1 MILKSDGEKK
11 DWLQRLM
18 RGWLAP
24 PPGQDWVLEA
34 EWSRIMQTPVK
45 ARGLLYAVVIALFL
59 LVVWSYF
66 AEIDEV
72 AKGDGK
78 VIPSQQ
84 LQVLQSYDGGIVQEI
99 LVREGQTVKA
109 GQVLLKVDPTRFFV
123 QFGREYHAICSTCCE
138 GSALLPE
145 SVLTSAE
152 PSQQVLRFNRNLREQ
167 APTIVDNERKLY
179 NSNLAELDELAAGAD
194 SRIMQRRQD
203 VEEERANLSQY
214 QNVLSL
220 SQKELA
226 VTKPLLASGAVSEIE
241 ILRLERQIVELEGNI
256 TKSKVAIERG
266 LNAIEEEIIKK
277 EEARLKLV
285 NRWNQELTEATAE
298 MATLQQSQTSL
309 EDVVSQADLRSPING
324 TVQRLLIN
332 TVGGVITPGS
342 AVVELVPQDDQL
354 IVEAKV
360 SPKDIAFIREGQ
372 PAILKFSAYDFTIY
386 GGMSAEVQHISADA
400 ITNDKDETYYLVRLE
415 TKRSIAD
422 ESLDILPGMI
432 VQVDILTG
440 KKTVLNYILSPL
452 FNVTASALRER

>member
-1 MILKSDGEKK
+1 MILNSGGEKK

-45 ARGLLYAVVIALFL
+45 ARGLLYLVSLVLFL

-84 LQVLQSYDGGIVQEI
+84 LQVLQSYDGGIVQDI
-99 LVREGQTVKA
+99 LVREGQTVEA
-109 GQVLLKVDPTRFFV
+109 GQVLLKVDPTRFLSSLEENTTQFAALAAKV
-123 QFGREYHAICSTCCE
+123 QRL
-138 GSALLPE
+138 SAL
-145 SVLTSAE
+145 T
-152 PSQQVLRFNRNLREQ
+152 QGDVLRFNRELREQ

-179 NSNLAELDELAAGAD
+179 NSNLAELDEVAAGSD

-203 VEEERANLSQY
+203 VEEERANLTQY

-220 SQKELA
+220 SKKELS

-309 EDVVSQADLRSPING
+309 EDVVSQAALRSPING

-332 TVGGVITPGS
+332 TIGGVITPGS

-372 PAILKFSAYDFTIY
+372 QAILKFSAYDFTIY

-400 ITNDKDETYYLVRLE
+400 ITNEKDETYYLVRLE
-415 TKRSIAD
+415 TKKSIAD
-422 ESLDILPGMI
+422 EALDILPGMI

>member
-1 MILKSDGEKK
+1 MISNSGGNKK

-34 EWSRIMQTPVK
+34 EWSRIMQTPAK
-45 ARGLLYAVVIALFL
+45 ARGLLYSVTLVLLL
-59 LVVWSYF
+59 LVIWSYF

-99 LVREGQTVKA
+99 LVREGQAVKA
-109 GQVLLKVDPTRFFV
+109 GEVLLKVDPTRFMSSLEENTTQFAALAAKV
-123 QFGREYHAICSTCCE
+123 QRL
-138 GSALLPE
+138 SAL
-145 SVLTSAE
+145 T
-152 PSQQVLRFNRNLREQ
+152 QGNVLRFNRELRER
-167 APTIVDNERKLY
+167 APTVVDNERKLY
-179 NSNLAELDELAAGAD
+179 NSNLAELDEVAAGSD

-220 SQKELA
+220 SKKELA

-256 TKSKVAIERG
+256 AKSKVAIERG

-285 NRWNQELTEATAE
+285 NRWNQALTDATAE

-309 EDVVSQADLRSPING
+309 EDVVSQAALRSPING

-372 PAILKFSAYDFTIY
+372 QAILKFSAYDFTIY

-400 ITNDKDETYYLVRLE
+400 ITNEKDETYYLVRLE
-415 TKRSIAD
+415 TKKNVAN
-422 ESLDILPGMI
+422 EALEILPGMI

>member
-1 MILKSDGEKK
+1 MFSRWNKQIA
-11 DWLQRLM
+11 LQKLVRN
-18 RGWLAP
+18 WLAP
-24 PPGQDWVLEA
+24 PAGQDWVLEA
-34 EWSRIMQTPVK
+34 EWARIMQTPVK
-45 ARGLLYAVVIALFL
+45 ARGLLYCVVGVLFL
-59 LVVWSYF
+59 LVVWAYF

-84 LQVLQSYDGGIVQEI
+84 LQVLQSYDGGIVQDI
-99 LVREGQTVKA
+99 LVSEGQQVKR
-109 GQVLLKVDPTRFFV
+109 GQVLLRVDPTRYISSLEENTT
-123 QFGREYHAICSTCCE
+123 QFGALAAKVQRLRALTQ
-138 GSALLPE
+138 GSN
-145 SVLTSAE
+145 
-152 PSQQVLRFNRNLREQ
+152 LRFEESLAEQ
-167 APTIVDNERKLY
+167 APNIVENERKLY
-179 NSNLAELDELAAGAD
+179 NSNLAELDEVAAGSD
-194 SRIMQRRQD
+194 SRILQRQQD
-203 VEEERANLSQY
+203 VQEERANLSQY
-214 QNVLSL
+214 QSVLEL
-220 SQKELA
+220 SKKELA

-241 ILRLERQIVELEGNI
+241 ILRLERQIIELEGSI
-256 TKSKVAIERG
+256 AKSKVAIERG
-266 LNAIEEEIIKK
+266 LSAIEEEVIKK
-277 EEARLKLV
+277 EESRLRLINK
-285 NRWNQELTEATAE
+285 WNQELTDAVGE

-309 EDVVSQADLRSPING
+309 EDVVSQAELRSPING

-342 AVVELVPQDDQL
+342 AVVELIPQDDQL

-400 ITNDKDETYYLVRLE
+400 ITNEKDETYYLVRLE

-422 ESLDILPGMI
+422 EGLEILPGMI

-452 FNVTASALRER
+452 SNVTSSALRER

>member
-1 MILKSDGEKK
+1 MILNSGGEKK

-45 ARGLLYAVVIALFL
+45 ARGLLYLVSLVLFL

-84 LQVLQSYDGGIVQEI
+84 LQVLQSYDGGIVQDI
-99 LVREGQTVKA
+99 LVREGQTVEA
-109 GQVLLKVDPTRFFV
+109 GQVLLKVDPTRFLSSLEENTTQFAALAAKV
-123 QFGREYHAICSTCCE
+123 QRL
-138 GSALLPE
+138 SAL
-145 SVLTSAE
+145 T
-152 PSQQVLRFNRNLREQ
+152 QGDVLRFNRELREQ

-179 NSNLAELDELAAGAD
+179 NSNLAELDEVAAGSD

-220 SQKELA
+220 SKKELS

-309 EDVVSQADLRSPING
+309 EDVVSQAALRSPING

-332 TVGGVITPGS
+332 TIGGVITPGS

-372 PAILKFSAYDFTIY
+372 QAILKFSAYDFTIY

-400 ITNDKDETYYLVRLE
+400 ITNEKDETYYLVRLE
-415 TKRSIAD
+415 TKKSISD
-422 ESLDILPGMI
+422 EALDILPGMI

>member
-109 GQVLLKVDPTRFFV
+109 GQVLLKVDPTRFLSSLEENTTQFAALAAKV
-123 QFGREYHAICSTCCE
+123 QRL
-138 GSALLPE
+138 SALTQGE
-145 SVLTSAE
+145 
-152 PSQQVLRFNRNLREQ
+152 VLRFNRNLREQ

-422 ESLDILPGMI
+422 ESLDILPGMN

>member
-1 MILKSDGEKK
+1 MILKSSGEKR

-45 ARGLLYAVVIALFL
+45 AKGLLYLVSIVLFL

-84 LQVLQSYDGGIVQEI
+84 LQVLQSYDGGIVQDI
-99 LVREGQTVKA
+99 LVTEGQTVKK
-109 GQVLLKVDPTRFFV
+109 GQVLLRVDPTRFLSSLEENTTQFAALAAKV
-123 QFGREYHAICSTCCE
+123 QRL
-138 GSALLPE
+138 SAL
-145 SVLTSAE
+145 TQDKA
-152 PSQQVLRFNRNLREQ
+152 LRFNEELQ
-167 APTIVDNERKLY
+167 DAAPSIVENERKLY
-179 NSNLAELDELAAGAD
+179 NSNLAELDEVAAGSD
-194 SRIMQRRQD
+194 SRVVQRRQD

-220 SQKELA
+220 TKKELS

-241 ILRLERQIVELEGNI
+241 ILRLDREVVELEGNI
-256 TKSKVAIERG
+256 ARSKVAIERG
-266 LNAIEEEIIKK
+266 LNAIEEEIIRK
-277 EEARLKLV
+277 EESRLKLI
-285 NRWNQELTEATAE
+285 NRWNQELTDATGE

-309 EDVVSQADLRSPING
+309 EDVVSQADIKSPING

-332 TVGGVITPGS
+332 TIGGVITPGS
-342 AVVELVPQDDQL
+342 AVVELIPRDDQL

-360 SPKDIAFIREGQ
+360 SPKDIAFIRQGQ

-386 GGMSAEVQHISADA
+386 GGMAAEVQHISADA

-422 ESLDILPGMI
+422 ESLAILPGMI

>member
-1 MILKSDGEKK
+1 MILNSGGEKK

-45 ARGLLYAVVIALFL
+45 ARGLLYLVSLVLFL

-84 LQVLQSYDGGIVQEI
+84 LQVLQSYDGGIVQDI
-99 LVREGQTVKA
+99 LVREGQTVEA
-109 GQVLLKVDPTRFFV
+109 GQVLLKVDPTRFLSSLEENTTQFAALAAKV
-123 QFGREYHAICSTCCE
+123 QRL
-138 GSALLPE
+138 SAL
-145 SVLTSAE
+145 T
-152 PSQQVLRFNRNLREQ
+152 QGDVLRFNRELREQ

-179 NSNLAELDELAAGAD
+179 NSNLAELDEVAAGSD

-220 SQKELA
+220 SKKELA

-309 EDVVSQADLRSPING
+309 EDVVSQAALSSPIHG

-332 TVGGVITPGS
+332 TIGGVITPGS

-372 PAILKFSAYDFTIY
+372 QAILKFSAYDFTIY

-400 ITNDKDETYYLVRLE
+400 ITNEKDETYYLVRLE
-415 TKRSIAD
+415 TKKSIAD
-422 ESLDILPGMI
+422 EALDILPGMI

>member
-45 ARGLLYAVVIALFL
+45 ARGLLYVVIIVLFL

-109 GQVLLKVDPTRFFV
+109 GQVLLKVDPTRFLSSLEENTTQFAALAAKV
-123 QFGREYHAICSTCCE
+123 QRL
-138 GSALLPE
+138 SALTQGE
-145 SVLTSAE
+145 
-152 PSQQVLRFNRNLREQ
+152 VLRFNRNLRER

-179 NSNLAELDELAAGAD
+179 NSNLAELDEVAAGSD

-214 QNVLSL
+214 QSVLSL
-220 SQKELA
+220 SKKELA

-285 NRWNQELTEATAE
+285 NRWNQELTDATAE

-309 EDVVSQADLRSPING
+309 EDVVSQADIRSPING

-400 ITNDKDETYYLVRLE
+400 ITNEKDETYYLVRLE

>member
-1 MILKSDGEKK
+1 MISNSGGEKK

-45 ARGLLYAVVIALFL
+45 ARGLLYLVSLVLFL

-84 LQVLQSYDGGIVQEI
+84 LQVLQSYDGGIVQDI
-99 LVREGQTVKA
+99 LVREGQTVEA
-109 GQVLLKVDPTRFFV
+109 GQVLLKVDPTRFLSSLEENTTQFAALAAKV
-123 QFGREYHAICSTCCE
+123 QRL
-138 GSALLPE
+138 SAL
-145 SVLTSAE
+145 T
-152 PSQQVLRFNRNLREQ
+152 QGDVLRFNRELREQ

-179 NSNLAELDELAAGAD
+179 NSNLAELDEVAAGSD

-203 VEEERANLSQY
+203 VEEERANLTQY

-220 SQKELA
+220 SKKELS

-309 EDVVSQADLRSPING
+309 EDVVSQAALRSPING

-332 TVGGVITPGS
+332 TIGGVITPGS

-372 PAILKFSAYDFTIY
+372 QAILKFSAYDFTIY

-400 ITNDKDETYYLVRLE
+400 ITNEKNETYYLVRLE
-415 TKRSIAD
+415 TKKSIAD
-422 ESLDILPGMI
+422 EALDILPGMI

>member
-1 MILKSDGEKK
+1 MILKSSGEKR

-45 ARGLLYAVVIALFL
+45 AKGLLYLVSIVLFL

-84 LQVLQSYDGGIVQEI
+84 LQVLQSYDGGIVQDI
-99 LVREGQTVKA
+99 LVTEGQTVKT
-109 GQVLLKVDPTRFFV
+109 GQVLLRVDPTRFLSSLEENTTQFAALAAKV
-123 QFGREYHAICSTCCE
+123 QRL
-138 GSALLPE
+138 SAL
-145 SVLTSAE
+145 TQDKA
-152 PSQQVLRFNRNLREQ
+152 LRFNEELQ
-167 APTIVDNERKLY
+167 DAAPSIVENERKLY
-179 NSNLAELDELAAGAD
+179 NSNLAELDEVAAGSD
-194 SRIMQRRQD
+194 SRVVQRRQD

-220 SQKELA
+220 TRKELS

-241 ILRLERQIVELEGNI
+241 ILRLDREVVELEGNI
-256 TKSKVAIERG
+256 ARSKVAIERG
-266 LNAIEEEIIKK
+266 LNAIEEEIIRK
-277 EEARLKLV
+277 EESRLKLI
-285 NRWNQELTEATAE
+285 NRWNQELTDATGE

-309 EDVVSQADLRSPING
+309 EDVVSQADIKSPING

-360 SPKDIAFIREGQ
+360 SPKDIAFIRQGQ

-386 GGMSAEVQHISADA
+386 GGMAAEVQHISADA

>member
-1 MILKSDGEKK
+1 MILNSGGEKK

-45 ARGLLYAVVIALFL
+45 ARGLLYLVSLVLFL

-84 LQVLQSYDGGIVQEI
+84 LQVLQSYDGGIVQDI

-109 GQVLLKVDPTRFFV
+109 GQVLLKVDPTRFLSSLEENTTQFAALAAKV
-123 QFGREYHAICSTCCE
+123 QRL
-138 GSALLPE
+138 SAL
-145 SVLTSAE
+145 T
-152 PSQQVLRFNRNLREQ
+152 QGDVLRFHRELREQ

-179 NSNLAELDELAAGAD
+179 NSNLAELDEVAAGSD

-220 SQKELA
+220 SKKELS

-277 EEARLKLV
+277 EEARLILV

-309 EDVVSQADLRSPING
+309 EDVVSQAALRSPING

-332 TVGGVITPGS
+332 TIGGVITPGS

-372 PAILKFSAYDFTIY
+372 QAILKFSAYDFTIY

-400 ITNDKDETYYLVRLE
+400 ITNEKDETYYLVRLE
-415 TKRSIAD
+415 TKKSIAD
-422 ESLDILPGMI
+422 EALDILPGMI

>member
-1 MILKSDGEKK
+1 MILKSGGEKK

-45 ARGLLYAVVIALFL
+45 AKGLLYLVSIVLFL

-84 LQVLQSYDGGIVQEI
+84 LQVLQSYDGGIVQDI
-99 LVREGQTVKA
+99 LVTEGQTVKA
-109 GQVLLKVDPTRFFV
+109 GQVLLRVDPTRFLSSLEENTTQFAALAAKV
-123 QFGREYHAICSTCCE
+123 QRL
-138 GSALLPE
+138 SAL
-145 SVLTSAE
+145 TKGKA
-152 PSQQVLRFNRNLREQ
+152 LRFNKELQAQ
-167 APTIVDNERKLY
+167 APSIIENERKLY
-179 NSNLAELDELAAGAD
+179 NSNLAELDEVAAGSD

-220 SQKELA
+220 TRKELS
-226 VTKPLLASGAVSEIE
+226 VTKPLLASGADSEIE
-241 ILRLERQIVELEGNI
+241 ILRLERQVVELEGNI

-266 LNAIEEEIIKK
+266 LIAIEEEIIKK
-277 EEARLKLV
+277 EESRLRLV
-285 NRWNQELTEATAE
+285 NRWNQELTDATGE

-309 EDVVSQADLRSPING
+309 EDVVSQADIRSPING

-360 SPKDIAFIREGQ
+360 SPKDIAFIRQGQ

>member
-1 MILKSDGEKK
+1 MSNSDGDKK

-45 ARGLLYAVVIALFL
+45 ARGLLYLVSIVLFL
-59 LVVWSYF
+59 LIVWAYF

-84 LQVLQSYDGGIVQEI
+84 LQVLQSYDGGIVQNI
-99 LVREGQTVKA
+99 LVEEGQTVEA
-109 GQVLLKVDPTRFFV
+109 GQVLLRVDPTRFLSNLEENTTQFAALAAKV
-123 QFGREYHAICSTCCE
+123 QRL
-138 GSALLPE
+138 SALTQGSP
-145 SVLTSAE
+145 
-152 PSQQVLRFNRNLREQ
+152 LRFNRELFKK
-167 APTIVDNERKLY
+167 APKIVENERKLY
-179 NSNLAELDELAAGAD
+179 NSNLAELDEVAAGSD
-194 SRIMQRRQD
+194 SRITQRRQD
-203 VEEERANLSQY
+203 VEEERASLSQY
-214 QNVLSL
+214 ENMLVLSK
-220 SQKELA
+220 KELA

-256 TKSKVAIERG
+256 TKSNVAIERG
-266 LNAIEEEIIKK
+266 LNAIEEVIIAK
-277 EEARLKLV
+277 EESRLKLI
-285 NRWNQELTEATAE
+285 NRWNQELTDATAE
-298 MATLQQSQTSL
+298 MARLQKSQTSL
-309 EDVVSQADLRSPING
+309 QDVVSQADIKSPING

-342 AVVELVPQDDQL
+342 EVVELIPQDDKL
-354 IVEAKV
+354 IVEAKI
-360 SPKDIAFIREGQ
+360 SPKDIAFIRKGQ
-372 PAILKFSAYDFTIY
+372 PAILKFSAYDFSIY

-400 ITNDKDETYYLVRLE
+400 ITNDKDETYYLIRLA
-415 TKRSIAD
+415 TQKNVTD
-422 ESLDILPGMI
+422 ESWTILPGMI

-452 FNVTASALRER
+452 FNVTSSALRER

>member
-1 MILKSDGEKK
+1 MILNSGGEKK

-45 ARGLLYAVVIALFL
+45 ARGLLYLVSLVLFL

-84 LQVLQSYDGGIVQEI
+84 LQVLQSYDGGIVQDI
-99 LVREGQTVKA
+99 LVREGQTVEA
-109 GQVLLKVDPTRFFV
+109 GQVLLKVDPTRFLSSLEENTTQFAALAAKV
-123 QFGREYHAICSTCCE
+123 QRL
-138 GSALLPE
+138 SAL
-145 SVLTSAE
+145 T
-152 PSQQVLRFNRNLREQ
+152 QGDVLRFNRELREQ

-179 NSNLAELDELAAGAD
+179 NSNLAELDEVAAGSD

-220 SQKELA
+220 SKKELS

-309 EDVVSQADLRSPING
+309 EDVVSQAALKSPING

-332 TVGGVITPGS
+332 TIGGVITPGS

-372 PAILKFSAYDFTIY
+372 QAILKFSAYDFTIY

-400 ITNDKDETYYLVRLE
+400 ITNEKDETYYLVRLE
-415 TKRSIAD
+415 TKKSIAD
-422 ESLDILPGMI
+422 EALDILPGMI

>member
-1 MILKSDGEKK
+1 MSNFDGDKK
-11 DWLQRLM
+11 DWLQTLM

-45 ARGLLYAVVIALFL
+45 ARGLLYLVSIVLFL
-59 LVVWSYF
+59 LIVWSYF

-84 LQVLQSYDGGIVQEI
+84 LQVIQSYDGGIVQNI
-99 LVREGQTVKA
+99 LVEEGQTVEA
-109 GQVLLKVDPTRFFV
+109 GQILLKVDPTRFLSSLEENTTQFAALAAKV
-123 QFGREYHAICSTCCE
+123 QRLSALTQ
-138 GSALLPE
+138 GSAL
-145 SVLTSAE
+145 
-152 PSQQVLRFNRNLREQ
+152 RFNIELLEK
-167 APTIVDNERKLY
+167 APQIAENERNLY
-179 NSNLAELDELAAGAD
+179 NSNLAELDEVAAGSD
-194 SRIMQRRQD
+194 SRITQRQQD
-203 VEEERANLSQY
+203 VEEERASLSQY
-214 QNVLSL
+214 KNMLALSK
-220 SQKELA
+220 KELA

-256 TKSKVAIERG
+256 TKSQVAIKRG
-266 LNAIEEEIIKK
+266 LNAIEEVIIAK
-277 EEARLKLV
+277 EESRLKLI
-285 NRWNQELTEATAE
+285 NRWNQALTDATAE

-309 EDVVSQADLRSPING
+309 KDVVSQADIKSPING

-342 AVVELVPQDDQL
+342 EVVELVPQDDKL
-354 IVEAKV
+354 IVEAKI

-372 PAILKFSAYDFTIY
+372 PAILKFSAYDFSIY

-400 ITNDKDETYYLVRLE
+400 ITNDKDETYYLIRLA
-415 TKRSIAD
+415 TKKSVAD
-422 ESLDILPGMI
+422 ESWTILPGMV

-440 KKTVLNYILSPL
+440 KKTVLNYITSPL
-452 FNVTASALRER
+452 FNITSSALRER

>member
-1 MILKSDGEKK
+1 MISNSGGDKK

-45 ARGLLYAVVIALFL
+45 ARGLLYLVTLVLLL
-59 LVVWSYF
+59 LVIWSYF

-99 LVREGQTVKA
+99 LVREGQAVKA
-109 GQVLLKVDPTRFFV
+109 GQVLLKVDPTRFMSSLEENTTQFAALAAKV
-123 QFGREYHAICSTCCE
+123 QRL
-138 GSALLPE
+138 SAL
-145 SVLTSAE
+145 T
-152 PSQQVLRFNRNLREQ
+152 QGNVLRFNRELGER
-167 APTIVDNERKLY
+167 APTVVDNERKLY
-179 NSNLAELDELAAGAD
+179 NSNLAELDEVAAGSD

-220 SQKELA
+220 SKKELA

-256 TKSKVAIERG
+256 AKSKVAIERG

-285 NRWNQELTEATAE
+285 NRWNQALTDATAE

-309 EDVVSQADLRSPING
+309 EDVVSQAALRSPING

-342 AVVELVPQDDQL
+342 AVVEIVPQDDQL

-372 PAILKFSAYDFTIY
+372 QAILKFSAYDFTIY

-400 ITNDKDETYYLVRLE
+400 ITNEKDETYYLVRLE
-415 TKRSIAD
+415 TKKSIAN
-422 ESLDILPGMI
+422 EALEILPGMI

-452 FNVTASALRER
+452 FNVAASALRER

>member
-1 MILKSDGEKK
+1 MFSCWNKQIA
-11 DWLQRLM
+11 LQKLVRN
-18 RGWLAP
+18 WLAP
-24 PPGQDWVLEA
+24 PAGQDWVLEA
-34 EWSRIMQTPVK
+34 EWARIMQTPVK
-45 ARGLLYAVVIALFL
+45 ARGLLYCVVGVLFL
-59 LVVWSYF
+59 LVVWAYF

-84 LQVLQSYDGGIVQEI
+84 LQVLQSYDGGIVQDI
-99 LVREGQTVKA
+99 LVSEGQQVKR
-109 GQVLLKVDPTRFFV
+109 GQVLLRVDPTRYISSLEENTT
-123 QFGREYHAICSTCCE
+123 QFGALAAKVQRLRALTQ
-138 GSALLPE
+138 GSN
-145 SVLTSAE
+145 
-152 PSQQVLRFNRNLREQ
+152 LRFEEALAEQ
-167 APTIVDNERKLY
+167 APNIVENERKLY
-179 NSNLAELDELAAGAD
+179 NSNLAELDEVAAGSD
-194 SRIMQRRQD
+194 SRILQRQQD
-203 VEEERANLSQY
+203 VQEERANLSQY
-214 QNVLSL
+214 KSVLEL
-220 SQKELA
+220 SKKELS

-241 ILRLERQIVELEGNI
+241 ILRLERQIIELEGSI
-256 TKSKVAIERG
+256 AKSKVAIERG
-266 LNAIEEEIIKK
+266 LSAIEEEVIKK
-277 EEARLKLV
+277 EESRLRLINK
-285 NRWNQELTEATAE
+285 WNQELTDAVGE

-309 EDVVSQADLRSPING
+309 EDVVSQAELRSPING

-342 AVVELVPQDDQL
+342 AVVELIPQDDQL

-400 ITNDKDETYYLVRLE
+400 ITNEKDETYYLVRLE

-422 ESLDILPGMI
+422 EGLEILPGMI

-452 FNVTASALRER
+452 SNVTSSALRER

>member
-1 MILKSDGEKK
+1 MILKSGGEKK

-45 ARGLLYAVVIALFL
+45 AKGLLYLVSIVLFL

-84 LQVLQSYDGGIVQEI
+84 LQVLQSYDGGIVQDI
-99 LVREGQTVKA
+99 LVTEGQTVKA
-109 GQVLLKVDPTRFFV
+109 GQVLLKVDPTRFLSSLEENTTQFAALAAKV
-123 QFGREYHAICSTCCE
+123 QRL
-138 GSALLPE
+138 SAL
-145 SVLTSAE
+145 TQGKA
-152 PSQQVLRFNRNLREQ
+152 LRFNKALQAQ
-167 APTIVDNERKLY
+167 APSIVANERKLY
-179 NSNLAELDELAAGAD
+179 NSNLAELDEVAAGSD

-220 SQKELA
+220 TRKELS

-241 ILRLERQIVELEGNI
+241 ILRLERQVVELEGNI

-277 EEARLKLV
+277 EESRLRLV
-285 NRWNQELTEATAE
+285 NRWNQELTDATGE

-309 EDVVSQADLRSPING
+309 EDVVSQADIRSPING

-360 SPKDIAFIREGQ
+360 SPKDIAFIRQGQ

>member
-11 DWLQRLM
+11 DWLQRLV

-109 GQVLLKVDPTRFFV
+109 GQVLLKVDPTRFLSSLEENTTQFAALAAKV
-123 QFGREYHAICSTCCE
+123 QRL
-138 GSALLPE
+138 SALTQGE
-145 SVLTSAE
+145 
-152 PSQQVLRFNRNLREQ
+152 VLRFNRNLRER

-179 NSNLAELDELAAGAD
+179 NSNLAELDELAAGSD

-400 ITNDKDETYYLVRLE
+400 ITNEKDETYYLVRLE

>member
-1 MILKSDGEKK
+1 MILKSGGEKK

-45 ARGLLYAVVIALFL
+45 AKGLLYLVSIVLFL

-78 VIPSQQ
+78 VISSQQ
-84 LQVLQSYDGGIVQEI
+84 LQVLQSYDGGIVQDI
-99 LVREGQTVKA
+99 LVGEGQTVKA
-109 GQVLLKVDPTRFFV
+109 GQVLLRVDPTRFLSSLEENTTQFAALAAKV
-123 QFGREYHAICSTCCE
+123 QRL
-138 GSALLPE
+138 SAL
-145 SVLTSAE
+145 TQGKA
-152 PSQQVLRFNRNLREQ
+152 LRFNKELQEQ
-167 APTIVDNERKLY
+167 APSIIENERKLY
-179 NSNLAELDELAAGAD
+179 NSNLAELDEVAAGSD

-220 SQKELA
+220 TRKELS

-241 ILRLERQIVELEGNI
+241 ILRLERQVVELEGNI

-277 EEARLKLV
+277 EESRLRLV
-285 NRWNQELTEATAE
+285 NRWNQELTDATGE

-309 EDVVSQADLRSPING
+309 EDVVSQADIRSPING

-360 SPKDIAFIREGQ
+360 SPKDIAFIRQGQ

>member
-1 MILKSDGEKK
+1 MILNSGGEKK

-45 ARGLLYAVVIALFL
+45 AKGLLYLVSIVLFL

-84 LQVLQSYDGGIVQEI
+84 LQVLQSYDGGIVQDI
-99 LVREGQTVKA
+99 LVGEGQTVKA
-109 GQVLLKVDPTRFFV
+109 GQVLLRVDPTRFLSSLEENTTQFAALAAKV
-123 QFGREYHAICSTCCE
+123 QRL
-138 GSALLPE
+138 SAL
-145 SVLTSAE
+145 TQGKA
-152 PSQQVLRFNRNLREQ
+152 LRFNKELQEQ
-167 APTIVDNERKLY
+167 APSIIENERKLY
-179 NSNLAELDELAAGAD
+179 NSNLAELDEVAAGSD

-220 SQKELA
+220 TRKELS

-241 ILRLERQIVELEGNI
+241 ILRLERQVVELEGNI

-277 EEARLKLV
+277 EESRLRLV
-285 NRWNQELTEATAE
+285 NRWNQELTDATGE

-309 EDVVSQADLRSPING
+309 EDVVSQADIRSPING

-360 SPKDIAFIREGQ
+360 SPKDIAFIRQGQ

>member
-1 MILKSDGEKK
+1 MIINSGGQKK

-45 ARGLLYAVVIALFL
+45 ARGLLYLVILVLFL
-59 LVVWSYF
+59 LIVWAYF

-109 GQVLLKVDPTRFFV
+109 GQVLLKVDSTRFLSSLEENTTQFAALAAKV
-123 QFGREYHAICSTCCE
+123 QRL
-138 GSALLPE
+138 SAL
-145 SVLTSAE
+145 T
-152 PSQQVLRFNRNLREQ
+152 QGDVLRFNRELREQ

-179 NSNLAELDELAAGAD
+179 NSNLAELDEIAAGSD

-220 SQKELA
+220 SEKELS

-266 LNAIEEEIIKK
+266 LNAIEEEVIKK
-277 EEARLKLV
+277 EESRLKLV

-309 EDVVSQADLRSPING
+309 EDVVSQAALRSPING

-332 TVGGVITPGS
+332 TIGGVITPGS

-372 PAILKFSAYDFTIY
+372 QAILKFSAYDFTIY

-400 ITNDKDETYYLVRLE
+400 ITNEKDETYYLVRLE
-415 TKRSIAD
+415 TKKSIAN
-422 ESLDILPGMI
+422 ETLEILPGMI

-452 FNVTASALRER
+452 SNVTASALRER

>member
-1 MILKSDGEKK
+1 MILNSGGEKK

-45 ARGLLYAVVIALFL
+45 ARGLLYLVTIVLFL

-109 GQVLLKVDPTRFFV
+109 GQVLLKVDPTRFLSSLEENTTQFAALAAKV
-123 QFGREYHAICSTCCE
+123 QRL
-138 GSALLPE
+138 SAL
-145 SVLTSAE
+145 T
-152 PSQQVLRFNRNLREQ
+152 QGNVLRFNRELRER
-167 APTIVDNERKLY
+167 APTVVDNERKLY
-179 NSNLAELDELAAGAD
+179 NSNLAELDEVAAGSD

-203 VEEERANLSQY
+203 VEEERASLSQY

-220 SQKELA
+220 SKKELS

-285 NRWNQELTEATAE
+285 NRWNQALTDATAE

-309 EDVVSQADLRSPING
+309 EDVVSQAALKSPING

-332 TVGGVITPGS
+332 TIGGVITPGS

-372 PAILKFSAYDFTIY
+372 QAILKFSAYDFTIY

-400 ITNDKDETYYLVRLE
+400 ITNEKDETYYLVRLE
-415 TKRSIAD
+415 TKKSIAN
-422 ESLDILPGMI
+422 EVLEILPGMI

>member
-1 MILKSDGEKK
+1 MNRVGNGEKK
-11 DWLQRLM
+11 DWLQRLL

-24 PPGQDWVLEA
+24 PPGQDWVVEA
-34 EWSRIMQTPVK
+34 EWARIMQTP
-45 ARGLLYAVVIALFL
+45 ARARVLLYTILIVLFVL
-59 LVVWSYF
+59 LVWSYF

-84 LQVLQSYDGGIVQEI
+84 LQVLQSYDGGIVQDI
-99 LVREGQTVKA
+99 LVKEGQAVKA
-109 GQVLLKVDPTRFFV
+109 GQVLLKVDPTRYLSSLEENTTQFAALAAKV
-123 QFGREYHAICSTCCE
+123 QRLTALTQ
-138 GSALLPE
+138 GSA
-145 SVLTSAE
+145 
-152 PSQQVLRFNRNLREQ
+152 LRFNRDLKKQ
-167 APTIVDNERKLY
+167 APTIIENERKLY
-179 NSNLAELDELAAGAD
+179 NSNLAELDEIAAGSD
-194 SRIMQRRQD
+194 SRILQRKQD
-203 VEEERANLSQY
+203 VEELKASLAQYEDVLDLSK
-214 QNVLSL
+214 
-220 SQKELA
+220 KELA

-241 ILRLERQIVELEGNI
+241 ILRLERQIVELAGNI
-256 TKSKVAIERG
+256 KKAKVAIQRG
-266 LNAIEEEIIKK
+266 LNAIEEEVIKK
-277 EEARLKLV
+277 EENRLKLV
-285 NRWNQELTEATAE
+285 NRWNQELTEATGE

-309 EDVVSQADLRSPING
+309 EDVVSQADLKSPING

-354 IVEAKV
+354 IVEAKI

-386 GGMSAEVQHISADA
+386 GGMSAAVKHISADA

-415 TKRSIAD
+415 TRKTIAN
-422 ESLDILPGMI
+422 EELDILPGMI

>member
-1 MILKSDGEKK
+1 MSNSDGDKK

-45 ARGLLYAVVIALFL
+45 ARGLLYLVSIVLFL
-59 LVVWSYF
+59 LIVWAYF

-84 LQVLQSYDGGIVQEI
+84 LQVLQSYDGGIVQNI
-99 LVREGQTVKA
+99 LVEEGQTVEA
-109 GQVLLKVDPTRFFV
+109 GQVLLRVDPTRFLSSLEENTTQFAALAAKV
-123 QFGREYHAICSTCCE
+123 QRL
-138 GSALLPE
+138 SALTQGSP
-145 SVLTSAE
+145 
-152 PSQQVLRFNRNLREQ
+152 LRFNRELFKK
-167 APTIVDNERKLY
+167 APKIVENERKLY
-179 NSNLAELDELAAGAD
+179 NSNLAELDEVAAGSD
-194 SRIMQRRQD
+194 SRITQRRQD
-203 VEEERANLSQY
+203 VEEERASLSQY
-214 QNVLSL
+214 ENMLVLSK
-220 SQKELA
+220 KELA

-256 TKSKVAIERG
+256 TKSNVAIERG
-266 LNAIEEEIIKK
+266 LNAIEEVIIAK
-277 EEARLKLV
+277 EESRLKLI
-285 NRWNQELTEATAE
+285 NRWNQELTDATAE
-298 MATLQQSQTSL
+298 MARLQQSQTSL
-309 EDVVSQADLRSPING
+309 QDVVSQADIKSPING

-342 AVVELVPQDDQL
+342 EVVELIPQDDKL

-360 SPKDIAFIREGQ
+360 SPKDIAFIRKGQ
-372 PAILKFSAYDFTIY
+372 PAILKFSAYDFSIY

-400 ITNDKDETYYLVRLE
+400 ITNDKDETYYLIRLA
-415 TKRSIAD
+415 TQKNVTD
-422 ESLDILPGMI
+422 ESWTILPGMI

-452 FNVTASALRER
+452 FNVTSSALRER

>member
-1 MILKSDGEKK
+1 MILKSGGEKK

-45 ARGLLYAVVIALFL
+45 AKGLLYLVSIVLFL

-84 LQVLQSYDGGIVQEI
+84 LQVLQSYDGRIVQDI
-99 LVREGQTVKA
+99 LVTEGQTVKA
-109 GQVLLKVDPTRFFV
+109 GQVLLKVDPTRFLSSLEENTTQFAALAAKV
-123 QFGREYHAICSTCCE
+123 QRL
-138 GSALLPE
+138 SAL
-145 SVLTSAE
+145 TQGKA
-152 PSQQVLRFNRNLREQ
+152 LRFNKELQAQ
-167 APTIVDNERKLY
+167 APSIVENERKLY
-179 NSNLAELDELAAGAD
+179 NSNLAELDEVAAGSD

-220 SQKELA
+220 TRKELS

-241 ILRLERQIVELEGNI
+241 ILRLERQVVELEGNI

-277 EEARLKLV
+277 EESRLRLV
-285 NRWNQELTEATAE
+285 NRWNQELTDATGE

-309 EDVVSQADLRSPING
+309 EDVVSQADIRSPING

-360 SPKDIAFIREGQ
+360 SPKDIAFIRQGQ

>member
-1 MILKSDGEKK
+1 MISNSGGEKK

-45 ARGLLYAVVIALFL
+45 ARGLLYLVSLVLFL

-84 LQVLQSYDGGIVQEI
+84 LQVLQSYDGGIVQDI
-99 LVREGQTVKA
+99 LVREGQTVEA
-109 GQVLLKVDPTRFFV
+109 GQVLLKVDPTRFLSSLEENTTQFAALAAKV
-123 QFGREYHAICSTCCE
+123 QRL
-138 GSALLPE
+138 SAL
-145 SVLTSAE
+145 T
-152 PSQQVLRFNRNLREQ
+152 QGDVLRFNRELREQ

-179 NSNLAELDELAAGAD
+179 NSNLAELDEVAAGSD

-203 VEEERANLSQY
+203 VEEERANLTQY

-220 SQKELA
+220 SKKELS

-309 EDVVSQADLRSPING
+309 EDVVSQAALRSPING

-332 TVGGVITPGS
+332 TIGGVITPGS

-372 PAILKFSAYDFTIY
+372 QAILKFSAYDFTIY

-400 ITNDKDETYYLVRLE
+400 ITNEKDETYYLVRLE
-415 TKRSIAD
+415 TKKSIAD
-422 ESLDILPGMI
+422 EALDILPGMI

>member
-1 MILKSDGEKK
+1 MILKSGGEKK

-45 ARGLLYAVVIALFL
+45 AKGLLYLVSIVLFL

-84 LQVLQSYDGGIVQEI
+84 LQVLQSYDGGIVQDI
-99 LVREGQTVKA
+99 LVAEGQTVKA
-109 GQVLLKVDPTRFFV
+109 GQVLLRVDPTRFLSSLEENTTQFAALAAKV
-123 QFGREYHAICSTCCE
+123 QRL
-138 GSALLPE
+138 SAL
-145 SVLTSAE
+145 TQGKA
-152 PSQQVLRFNRNLREQ
+152 LRFNKELQEQ
-167 APTIVDNERKLY
+167 AHSIIENERKLY
-179 NSNLAELDELAAGAD
+179 NSNLAELDEVAAGSD

-220 SQKELA
+220 TRKELS

-241 ILRLERQIVELEGNI
+241 ILRLERQVVELEGNI

-277 EEARLKLV
+277 EESRLRLV
-285 NRWNQELTEATAE
+285 NRWNQELTDATGE

-309 EDVVSQADLRSPING
+309 EDVVSQADIRSPING

-360 SPKDIAFIREGQ
+360 SPKDIAFIRQGQ

>member
-1 MILKSDGEKK
+1 MILKSGGEKK

-45 ARGLLYAVVIALFL
+45 AKGLLYLVSIVLFL

-84 LQVLQSYDGGIVQEI
+84 LQVLQSYDGGIVQDI
-99 LVREGQTVKA
+99 LVTEGQTVKA
-109 GQVLLKVDPTRFFV
+109 GQVLLKVDPTRFLSSLEENTTQFAALAAKV
-123 QFGREYHAICSTCCE
+123 QRL
-138 GSALLPE
+138 SAL
-145 SVLTSAE
+145 TQGKA
-152 PSQQVLRFNRNLREQ
+152 LRFNKELQAQ
-167 APTIVDNERKLY
+167 APSIIENERKLY
-179 NSNLAELDELAAGAD
+179 NSNLAELDEVAAGSD

-220 SQKELA
+220 TRKELS

-241 ILRLERQIVELEGNI
+241 ILRLERQVVELEGNI

-277 EEARLKLV
+277 EESRLRLV
-285 NRWNQELTEATAE
+285 NRWNQELTDATGE

-309 EDVVSQADLRSPING
+309 EDVVSQADIRSPING

-360 SPKDIAFIREGQ
+360 SPKDIAFIRQGQ

>member
-1 MILKSDGEKK
+1 MISNSGGEKK

-45 ARGLLYAVVIALFL
+45 ARGLLYLVSLVLFL
-59 LVVWSYF
+59 LVAWSYF

-84 LQVLQSYDGGIVQEI
+84 LQVLQSYDGGIVQDI
-99 LVREGQTVKA
+99 LVREGQTVEA
-109 GQVLLKVDPTRFFV
+109 GQVLLKVDPTRFLSSLEENTTQFAALAAKV
-123 QFGREYHAICSTCCE
+123 QRL
-138 GSALLPE
+138 SAL
-145 SVLTSAE
+145 T
-152 PSQQVLRFNRNLREQ
+152 QGDVLRFNRELREQ

-179 NSNLAELDELAAGAD
+179 NSNLAELDEVAAGSD

-220 SQKELA
+220 SKKELA

-309 EDVVSQADLRSPING
+309 EDVVSQAALRSPING

-332 TVGGVITPGS
+332 TIGGVITPGS

-372 PAILKFSAYDFTIY
+372 QAILKFSAYDFTIY

-400 ITNDKDETYYLVRLE
+400 ITNEKDETYYLVRLE
-415 TKRSIAD
+415 TKKSIAD
-422 ESLDILPGMI
+422 EALDILPGMI

>member
-1 MILKSDGEKK
+1 MILKSGGEKK

-45 ARGLLYAVVIALFL
+45 AKGLLYLVSIVLFL

-84 LQVLQSYDGGIVQEI
+84 LQVLQSYDGGIVQDI
-99 LVREGQTVKA
+99 LVTEGQTVKA
-109 GQVLLKVDPTRFFV
+109 GQVLLRVDPTRFLSSLEENTTQFAALAAKV
-123 QFGREYHAICSTCCE
+123 QRL
-138 GSALLPE
+138 SAL
-145 SVLTSAE
+145 TQGKA
-152 PSQQVLRFNRNLREQ
+152 LRFNKELQEQ
-167 APTIVDNERKLY
+167 APSIIENERKLY
-179 NSNLAELDELAAGAD
+179 NSNLAELDEVAAGSD

-220 SQKELA
+220 TRKELS

-241 ILRLERQIVELEGNI
+241 ILRLERQVVELEGNI

-277 EEARLKLV
+277 EESRLRLV
-285 NRWNQELTEATAE
+285 NRWNQELTDATGE

-309 EDVVSQADLRSPING
+309 EDVVSQADIRSPING

-360 SPKDIAFIREGQ
+360 SPKDIAFIRQGQ

>member
-1 MILKSDGEKK
+1 MIVKSSGEKR

-45 ARGLLYAVVIALFL
+45 AKGLLYLVSIVLFL

-84 LQVLQSYDGGIVQEI
+84 LQVLQSYDGGIVQDI
-99 LVREGQTVKA
+99 LVTEGQTVKK
-109 GQVLLKVDPTRFFV
+109 GQVLLRVDPTRFLSSLEENTTQFAALAAKV
-123 QFGREYHAICSTCCE
+123 QRL
-138 GSALLPE
+138 SAL
-145 SVLTSAE
+145 TQDKA
-152 PSQQVLRFNRNLREQ
+152 LRFNEELQ
-167 APTIVDNERKLY
+167 DAAPSIVENERKLY
-179 NSNLAELDELAAGAD
+179 NSNLAELDEVAAGSD
-194 SRIMQRRQD
+194 SRVVQRRQD

-220 SQKELA
+220 TRKELS

-241 ILRLERQIVELEGNI
+241 ILRLDREVVELEGNI
-256 TKSKVAIERG
+256 ARSKVAIERG
-266 LNAIEEEIIKK
+266 LNAIEEEIIRK
-277 EEARLKLV
+277 EESRLKLI
-285 NRWNQELTEATAE
+285 NRWNQELTDATGE

-309 EDVVSQADLRSPING
+309 EDVVSQADIKSPING

-332 TVGGVITPGS
+332 TIGGVITPGS
-342 AVVELVPQDDQL
+342 AVVELIPQDDQL

-360 SPKDIAFIREGQ
+360 SPKDIAFIRQGQ

-422 ESLDILPGMI
+422 ESLAILPGMI

>member
-1 MILKSDGEKK
+1 MILNSGGEKK

-45 ARGLLYAVVIALFL
+45 ARGLLYLVTIVLFL

-109 GQVLLKVDPTRFFV
+109 GQVLLKVDPTRFLSSLEENTTQFAALAAKV
-123 QFGREYHAICSTCCE
+123 QRL
-138 GSALLPE
+138 SAL
-145 SVLTSAE
+145 T
-152 PSQQVLRFNRNLREQ
+152 QGDVLRFNRELREQ

-179 NSNLAELDELAAGAD
+179 NSNLAELDEVAAGSD

-220 SQKELA
+220 SKKELS

-309 EDVVSQADLRSPING
+309 EDVVSQAALRSPING

-332 TVGGVITPGS
+332 TIGGVITPGS

-372 PAILKFSAYDFTIY
+372 QAILKFSAYDFTIY

-400 ITNDKDETYYLVRLE
+400 ITNEKDETYYLVRLE
-415 TKRSIAD
+415 TKKSIAD
-422 ESLDILPGMI
+422 EALDILPGMI

>member
-1 MILKSDGEKK
+1 MISNSGGDKK

-45 ARGLLYAVVIALFL
+45 ARGLLYLVTLVLLL
-59 LVVWSYF
+59 LVIWSYF

-99 LVREGQTVKA
+99 LVREGQAVEA
-109 GQVLLKVDPTRFFV
+109 GQVLLKVDPTRFMSSLEENTTQFAALAAKV
-123 QFGREYHAICSTCCE
+123 QRL
-138 GSALLPE
+138 SAL
-145 SVLTSAE
+145 T
-152 PSQQVLRFNRNLREQ
+152 QGNVLRFNRELRER
-167 APTIVDNERKLY
+167 APTVVDNERKLY
-179 NSNLAELDELAAGAD
+179 NSNLAELDEVAAGSD

-203 VEEERANLSQY
+203 VDEERANLSQY

-220 SQKELA
+220 SKKELA

-256 TKSKVAIERG
+256 AKSKVAIERG

-285 NRWNQELTEATAE
+285 NRWNQALTDATAE

-309 EDVVSQADLRSPING
+309 EDVVSQAALRSPING

-342 AVVELVPQDDQL
+342 AVVELVPLDDQL

-372 PAILKFSAYDFTIY
+372 QAILKFSAYDFTIY

-400 ITNDKDETYYLVRLE
+400 ITNEKDETYYLVRLE
-415 TKRSIAD
+415 TKKSIAN
-422 ESLDILPGMI
+422 EALEILPGMI

>member
-1 MILKSDGEKK
+1 MILKSGGEKK

-45 ARGLLYAVVIALFL
+45 AKGLLYLVSIVLFL

-84 LQVLQSYDGGIVQEI
+84 LQVLQSYDGGIVQDI
-99 LVREGQTVKA
+99 LVTEGQTVKA
-109 GQVLLKVDPTRFFV
+109 GQVLLKVDPTRFLSSLEENTTQFAALAAKV
-123 QFGREYHAICSTCCE
+123 QRL
-138 GSALLPE
+138 SAL
-145 SVLTSAE
+145 TQGKA
-152 PSQQVLRFNRNLREQ
+152 LRFNKELQEQ
-167 APTIVDNERKLY
+167 APSIVENERKLY
-179 NSNLAELDELAAGAD
+179 NSNLAELDEVAAGSD

-220 SQKELA
+220 TRKELS

-241 ILRLERQIVELEGNI
+241 ILRLERQVVELEGNI

-277 EEARLKLV
+277 EESRLRLV
-285 NRWNQELTEATAE
+285 NRWNQELTDATGE

-309 EDVVSQADLRSPING
+309 EDVVSQADIKSPING

-360 SPKDIAFIREGQ
+360 SPKDIAFIRQGQ

>member
-1 MILKSDGEKK
+1 MILKIDGEKK

-45 ARGLLYAVVIALFL
+45 ARGLLYVVLIVLFL

-99 LVREGQTVKA
+99 LVREGQTVER
-109 GQVLLKVDPTRFFV
+109 GQVLLKVDPTRFLSSLEENTTQFAALAAKV
-123 QFGREYHAICSTCCE
+123 QRL
-138 GSALLPE
+138 SALTQGE
-145 SVLTSAE
+145 
-152 PSQQVLRFNRNLREQ
+152 VLRFNRELQEE

-179 NSNLAELDELAAGAD
+179 NSNLAELDEIAAGSD
-194 SRIMQRRQD
+194 SRILQRRQD
-203 VEEERANLSQY
+203 VEEERASLSQY
-214 QNVLSL
+214 QNVLTL
-220 SQKELA
+220 SKKELA

-256 TKSKVAIERG
+256 SKSKVAIERG

-285 NRWNQELTEATAE
+285 NRWNQELTDATGE
-298 MATLQQSQTSL
+298 MAMLQQSQTSL

-400 ITNDKDETYYLVRLE
+400 ITNEKDETYYLVRLE